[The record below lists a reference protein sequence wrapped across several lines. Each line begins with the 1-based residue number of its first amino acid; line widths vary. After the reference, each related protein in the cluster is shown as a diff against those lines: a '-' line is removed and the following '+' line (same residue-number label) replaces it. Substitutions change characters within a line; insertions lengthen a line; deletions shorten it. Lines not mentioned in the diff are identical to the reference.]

1 MIKFS
6 KLNFKL
12 SVLALGLFAFASCEK
27 DTGDVGLNTL
37 PSDDGFYVFQ
47 DSIKLTGFTTLIDN
61 RPYTYDSTSRMLGSV
76 VDKIDETTYD
86 TIIAECDVPLFF
98 PQSPGVFRN
107 ISNAKSLSL
116 IFRDNGYK
124 YGDTLKPILIDVWAV
139 LKDKEEL
146 VASFDYSYSANSGY
160 RKNDTITVPLNYE
173 FLTYLVDGIKKTL
186 VNIPVDTVKGYY
198 PSDSNLYA
206 KQDFF
211 KNCFKGI
218 KIRVRNPSDAF
229 IAQIIYPYLCIE
241 YLAKGYKTTE
251 EFLLQRNYLEY
262 VNDTAIVKGRIPE
275 QNKFV
280 DPGSIFSHS
289 SQKKPPY
296 SSGKPGIL
304 VQGGAGY
311 FTEID
316 MSPIASWK
324 DSSNML
330 VNKATIQFI
339 AENVDGKAP
348 LSSMTLTMINKVDK
362 KNTITTG
369 EQAYN
374 KELGSYT
381 FEINKMLNTYIKN
394 GIPLENYTFYLACP
408 APNSTVNKTRLKYKD
423 GVNLKVIYSK
433 Y

>member
-47 DSIKLTGFTTLIDN
+47 DSVKLITDTTFIDN
-61 RPYTYDSTSRMLGSV
+61 RAFTDNVSSIMVGCV

-107 ISNAKSLSL
+107 ISKAKSLSL
-116 IFRDNGYK
+116 IFTDNGYK
-124 YGDTLKPILIDVWAV
+124 YGDTLKPVLIDIWAV

-146 VASFDYSYSANSGY
+146 VASFDYSYLANSGY
-160 RKNDTITVPLNYE
+160 RKKDMTTVPLNYE
-173 FLTYLVDGIKKTL
+173 LLTYLVGGIKHTL
-186 VNIPVDTVKGYY
+186 AAVPVDTAKGYY
-198 PSDSNLYA
+198 INDSLGLA
-206 KQDFF
+206 RKEFF
-211 KNCFKGI
+211 FNYFKGI
-218 KIRVRNPSDAF
+218 KLRVRNPSDAF
-229 IAQIIYPYLCIE
+229 IARIYNPHIKIDYAVKNSE
-241 YLAKGYKTTE
+241 FTN
-251 EFLLQRNYLEY
+251 EFLFNSPDFSAKI
-262 VNDTAIVKGRIPE
+262 DTAVAEGRIPRV
-275 QNKFV
+275 NKFV
-280 DPGSIFSHS
+280 YPGAIFSHS
-289 SQKKPPY
+289 SQKKPSY

-311 FTEID
+311 LTKID
-316 MSPIASWK
+316 MSPIESWK

-339 AENVDGKAP
+339 VEDVDGEAP
-348 LSSMTLTMINKVDK
+348 LSSMVLTMLSKTD
-362 KNTITTG
+362 TIIT

-374 KELGSYT
+374 KELGAYT

-394 GIPLENYTFYLACP
+394 GVPLENYKFYLACP
-408 APNSTVNKTRLKYKD
+408 APNTTVNKTRLKYKD